1 MTQSII
7 LSRDTVYPGD
17 TIFARLP
24 NGTYRVL
31 KMINGFAVNEDT
43 DERYCLCDLAGWINT
58 DNIREA

>member
-1 MTQSII
+1 
-7 LSRDTVYPGD
+7 VYSGD